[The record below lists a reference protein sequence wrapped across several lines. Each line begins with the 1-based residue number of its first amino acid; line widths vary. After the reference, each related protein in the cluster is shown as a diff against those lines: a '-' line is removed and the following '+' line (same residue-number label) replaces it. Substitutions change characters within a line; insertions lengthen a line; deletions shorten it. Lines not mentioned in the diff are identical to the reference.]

1 MFELPTDS
9 QVLSVAHEP
18 HTRGTAYVA
27 LDRRR
32 VFLFAS
38 CSLRNIADAIET
50 YCNEQ
55 IGRTASYDVASCASS
70 RGYVGSFRIER
81 CSRTD
86 LPQQIQL
93 HRAKFQR
100 VILCPTLKSAWT
112 IGDLK
117 EQVEKDE
124 SDEIFLEVE
133 S

>member
-1 MFELPTDS
+1 MIELDPTS
-9 QVLSVAHEP
+9 QVLGVSHEP
-18 HTRGTAYVA
+18 NSRGYAYMA

-38 CSLRNIADAIET
+38 CSLRKIAEGIET
-50 YCNEQ
+50 YCNEE
-55 IGRTASYDVASCASS
+55 IGRTASYDCASCASS

-86 LPQQIQL
+86 LPQQIQV

-112 IGDLK
+112 IGDIPEQK
-117 EQVEKDE
+117 ERGE
-124 SDEIFLEVE
+124 SDEFFLEVE